1 MITTHQYIERET
13 NRVETERL
21 YWDGVIRF
29 LYGTLRESAP
39 ALFRAVTGTRMSAIL
54 GFLNYDLFLGGRLT
68 GSGGFLRSCGIDL
81 RECLD
86 PPATLD
92 TPRKIF
98 ERKIRYWEC
107 RPMPGDPLAVVSPA
121 DSKVLLGSFS
131 ECSGLCVKGKFFDY
145 EELLGPSK
153 GEWIAAFRDGD
164 FLICRLT
171 PEKYHY
177 NHTPVAGIVADHYEI
192 DGACHSCNPGA
203 VIALVTPY
211 SKNKRVVTVIDTD
224 VPGGTQA
231 GLVAMIEVAALMIG
245 GINQCYSEERYHHAV
260 RIRPGMF
267 LRKGCPKSLYLP
279 GSSTDIV
286 LFQRDRVEFCD
297 DLVRNSRSRRAE
309 SRFTRAFGLALAET
323 DVKVR
328 SAVGRA
334 VKTGPRPPGRVIP

>member
-1 MITTHQYIERET
+1 MTTTHQYIERET
-13 NRVETERL
+13 SRTLTESL
-21 YWDGVIRF
+21 YGDAVIRF
-29 LYGTLRESAP
+29 VYGSLRERAP
-39 ALFRAVTGTRMSAIL
+39 ALFRAVTGSRMSRIL
-54 GFLNYDLFLGGRLT
+54 GFVNYDLFLGGRLT
-68 GSGGFLRSCGIDL
+68 GSGGFLKACGIDL

-107 RPMPGDPLAVVSPA
+107 RPMPSDPLAVVSPA
-121 DSKVLLGSFS
+121 DSKALLGSFS

-145 EELLGPSK
+145 AELLGPEK
-153 GEWIAAFRDGD
+153 GRWLEAFRDGD
-164 FLICRLT
+164 FVICRLT

-177 NHTPVAGIVADHYEI
+177 NHTPAAGLVVDYYEI
-192 DGACHSCNPGA
+192 DGAYHSCNPGA

-245 GINQCYSEERYHHAV
+245 GITQCYSEEQYRHAS

-267 LRKGCPKSLYLP
+267 LRRGCPKSLYHP

-286 LFQRDRVEFCD
+286 LFQRGRVQFSG
-297 DLVRNSRSRRAE
+297 DLVRNRCDRRAE
-309 SRFTRAFGLALAET
+309 SRFTRAFGLALVET

-328 SAVGRA
+328 SAIGRA
-334 VKTGPRPPGRVIP
+334 VEAGPSGQKGG

>member
-29 LYGTLRESAP
+29 LYGSLRENAP
-39 ALFRAVTGTRMSAIL
+39 AVFRAVTGSRMSGIL
-54 GFLNYDLFLGGRLT
+54 GFLNYELFLGGRLT
-68 GSGGFLRSCGIDL
+68 GNGGFLRSCGIDL

-86 PPATLD
+86 HPAALD

-107 RPMPGDPLAVVSPA
+107 RPMPADPRAVVSPA
-121 DSKVLLGSFS
+121 DSKVLLGSLS
-131 ECSGLCVKGKFFDY
+131 ESSGLCVKGKFFDY
-145 EELLGPSK
+145 EELLGAGK
-153 GEWIAAFRDGD
+153 GEWLEAFRDGD
-164 FLICRLT
+164 FIVCRLT

-177 NHTPVAGIVADHYEI
+177 NHTPVAGTVRDIYEI
-192 DGACHSCNPGA
+192 DGAYHSCNPGA

-245 GINQCYSEERYHHAV
+245 GITQCYSESCYKSPSPV
-260 RIRPGMF
+260 RPGMF
-267 LRKGCPKSLYLP
+267 LRKGRPKSLYMP

-286 LFQRDRVEFCD
+286 LFQRDRVEFSD
-297 DLVRNSRSRRAE
+297 DLVRNRRSRRAE

-334 VKTGPRPPGRVIP
+334 VKIETPSPGE